1 MKCVVFQGHRRALAF
16 LDGTESLLESLQPL
30 IGGWPWREI
39 DPTDAPPDWR
49 VSRAGGAYVIEAPW
63 LDVAIRETS
72 PIRAAGHLAVDL
84 VECRLADHPDQL
96 CLHCAAAEWD
106 GRLVL
111 FPGRAK
117 AGKSTLMARLAAD
130 GVRVLA
136 DDVLPTCG
144 NEDEWGWSFG
154 LAPRIRMP
162 LPPDAGARL
171 EGFMQQH
178 GGPGD
183 EDARYL
189 LAPDDVAPR
198 HGHRARIAAIVLLER
213 STQRRPAELSAV
225 APGEGLASLI
235 LQNLAPELPAPD
247 LVARLH
253 RIVMRVPCL
262 RLRYREL
269 DDACRVLQWAFSNAP
284 LDPAQTHPS
293 AEAKAWENAREVPT
307 LAPLAIDPAHPCRQA
322 EDLAI
327 HRADGEVFL
336 VNRRTQGIH
345 RLNDLGGGIWRLLE
359 QPTSLAS
366 ALEVVA
372 GAYPLEP
379 VARIEKDLRALWS
392 ALLAEGLIRPVE

>member
-1 MKCVVFQGHRRALAF
+1 MKCVVFEGHRRALAF
-16 LDGTESLLESLQPL
+16 LDGTESLLDRLQPL
-30 IGGWPWREI
+30 IGGWSWREVE
-39 DPTDAPPDWR
+39 PTDAP
-49 VSRAGGAYVIEAPW
+49 AGWWVARSGDAYVIEAPW
-63 LDVAIRETS
+63 LDAAIRETS
-72 PIRAAGHLAVDL
+72 AVRAAGHLAVDL
-84 VECRLADHPDQL
+84 VEGRLADHPEQL
-96 CLHCAAAEWD
+96 CLHCGAAEWD

-144 NEDEWGWSFG
+144 SQDEWGWSFG

-162 LPPDAGARL
+162 LPADAGARL
-171 EGFMQQH
+171 EHFMQQH
-178 GGPGD
+178 VGPGD

-189 LAPDDVAPR
+189 LAPADVAPR
-198 HGHRARIAAIVLLER
+198 HGHRARIGAIVLLER
-213 STQRRPAELSAV
+213 SAQHQPAELSAV
-225 APGEGLASLI
+225 ASGEGLASLI
-235 LQNLAPELPAPD
+235 VQNLAPELPAAD

-262 RLRYREL
+262 RLRYRDL
-269 DDACRVLQWAFSNAP
+269 DDACRVLQCAFSNAP
-284 LDPAQTHPS
+284 RDHLQAPRT
-293 AEAKAWENAREVPT
+293 AEATAWQSARQ
-307 LAPLAIDPAHPCRQA
+307 APAVAPSTIDPARVCRQA

-366 ALEVVA
+366 ALQVVA
-372 GAYPLEP
+372 GAYPQEP
-379 VARIEKDLRALWS
+379 VARVETDLRELWG
-392 ALLAEGLIRPVE
+392 ALLAQGLIRPVE